1 MAKAGGFLNDFLLMK
16 MTIAK
21 KILATRIFP
30 ELGIQLL
37 KDEGFLV
44 TVWDKE
50 RLMTQHE
57 LVENAKN
64 HNAILCTLTDK
75 IDKQFLTDCNH
86 LEMISQF
93 GVGFDNID
101 IDEATRLKIPVG
113 NTPDV
118 LSEATAD
125 IAFGLMIATSRKMFY
140 LHKSIERGQ
149 WKYFTPNEHLGIELK
164 NKTLGIFGLGRIG
177 LEMGR
182 RCKGA
187 YNMNIVY
194 HNRTRNLLA
203 EEELGA
209 RFVSFDE
216 LLALSDVLS
225 AHCALTDETKG
236 IFNSEAFGKMK
247 PTSIFINTARGA
259 VHNEADLIDALRTQ
273 QIWGAGLDVTNP
285 EPMHPDN
292 PLLLMEN
299 VSVLPHIGSGNEET
313 RGKMSILAA
322 QNIIGFY
329 KNNQIPHL
337 VNPAAIQ
344 R

>member
-1 MAKAGGFLNDFLLMK
+1 
-16 MTIAK
+16 MTIPK

-30 ELGIQLL
+30 EVGIQLL
-37 KDEGFLV
+37 KDEGFSV
-44 TVWDKE
+44 TVWNE
-50 RLMTQHE
+50 NRLMTRQE
-57 LVENAKN
+57 LVENAKS
-64 HNAILCTLTDK
+64 HNALFCTLTDK
-75 IDKQFLTDCNH
+75 IDKEFLEQCNH
-86 LEMISQF
+86 LEIISQF

-101 IDEATRLKIPVG
+101 IDEATRLEIPVG

-140 LHKSIERGQ
+140 LHKSIERGE
-149 WKYFTPNEHLGIELK
+149 WKYFTPNAHLGIELK

-187 YNMNIVY
+187 YNMNIIY
-194 HNRTRNLLA
+194 HNRTRNLFA

-209 RFVSFDE
+209 HFVSFDE
-216 LLALSDVLS
+216 LLAQSDVLS

-236 IFNSEAFGKMK
+236 IFNKEAFELMK

-259 VHNEADLIDALRTQ
+259 VHNETDLIDALQWHR
-273 QIWGAGLDVTNP
+273 IWGAGLDVTNP

-292 PLLLMEN
+292 PLLSMEN

-313 RGKMSILAA
+313 RAKMSILAA

-329 KNNQIPHL
+329 KYNRVPHL
-337 VNPAAIQ
+337 VNPGAI
-344 R
+344 